1 MFKNDIDEMIDLFF
15 PSTIDWDKK
24 AYKFN
29 REEKDMHPY
38 SIFTQKDRVIITHNI
53 LGINKSDIKLTLST
67 ENNITY
73 IHIEGN
79 TTDNLTNQ
87 TYSISSRFALD
98 KDELE
103 LTKIS
108 SKAENGLLYIIIPK
122 KAALPKDKQ
131 QKLTINIQ

>member
-1 MFKNDIDEMIDLFF
+1 MFDTTELIDLFF
-15 PSTIDWDKK
+15 PDTLDWDKK

-38 SIFTQKDRVIITHNI
+38 SINSQKDKMIITHNI
-53 LGINKSDIKLTLST
+53 LGINKNDIKLTLST

-73 IHIEGN
+73 IQIEGN
-79 TTDNLTNQ
+79 TKDSITNQ

-98 KDELE
+98 RNELD

-122 KAALPKDKQ
+122 KAAEPKEK
-131 QKLTINIQ
+131 QKLTINID